1 MSIVQWHPQWNPW
14 REFDDLF
21 TRVAGVPGEALAR
34 SEWLPPV
41 DISENERA
49 YRIDVEIPA
58 VAADNVDVSVK
69 DGVLTVSGERKG
81 ESESSEGKRHRVERR
96 WGRFSRS
103 FRLPEN
109 VDEQSIEAHAK
120 DGVLY
125 LTIAKKEKAQARRI
139 EVDHG

>member
-1 MSIVQWHPQWNPW
+1 MSIVQWNPW

-21 TRVAGVPGEALAR
+21 TRVAGTPGEALAR

-41 DISENERA
+41 DITETDKDF
-49 YRIDVEIPA
+49 RIDVELPA
-58 VAADNVDVSVK
+58 VAAKDVEVSVK
-69 DGVLTVSGERKG
+69 DGVLTVSGERKAPAEG
-81 ESESSEGKRHRVERR
+81 GGKRHRLERR

-109 VDEQSIEAHAK
+109 VDEEHIDAQSR

-125 LTIAKKEKAQARRI
+125 LVLAKKEKARPRTIQ
-139 EVDHG
+139 VKVH

>member
-1 MSIVQWHPQWNPW
+1 MSIVQWNPW

-21 TRVAGVPGEALAR
+21 TRVAGAPGEAVVR

-41 DISENERA
+41 DISETEKD
-49 YRIDVEIPA
+49 YRIDVEIPS
-58 VAADNVDVSVK
+58 VAAADVDVSVK
-69 DGVLTVSGERKG
+69 DGVLTVSGERRT
-81 ESESSEGKRHRVERR
+81 ESESDEGKRHRVERR

-109 VDEQSIEAHAK
+109 VDADAIDARVR

-125 LTIAKKEKAQARRI
+125 LVIAKQDKAQPRRI
-139 EVDHG
+139 EVNAS